1 MSFGWSYSVGGDVDP
16 YLPYQMELV
25 KIADRLASQGGD
37 GSEAAYLRRFRIIY
51 RHLAASVMGLSI
63 ESGMSA
69 MAMGGMMPG
78 MAQPNTAEL
87 LQKTDEELGSL

>member
-1 MSFGWSYSVGGDVDP
+1 MDP
-16 YLPYQMELV
+16 YLPYQIELV
-25 KIADRLASQGGD
+25 KIADRLAMQGGD
-37 GSEAAYLRRFRIIY
+37 GSETGYLRRFRIIY
-51 RHLAASVMGLSI
+51 RHLAVSVVGLSI

-78 MAQPNTAEL
+78 MPQPNAAEL